1 MALPSNQKASFGLN
15 SMLGVLLFMLI
26 NSRERLRRK

>member
-15 SMLGVLLFMLI
+15 SMLGVLLFM
-26 NSRERLRRK
+26 EGGKGGV